1 VKWFLAIPR
10 CIVLAFLWIAAV
22 MILIVAWTAGRTR

>member
-1 VKWFLAIPR
+1 VVPGDAR